1 MMVGWMAA
9 AMAVP
14 LVDLLELF
22 GVAWLAEWSDA
33 TKAAQRAH
41 KLAAN
46 WEIGLVG
53 KTDDHM
59 VARKVP

>member
-1 MMVGWMAA
+1 MMVGWLAA

-22 GVAWLAEWSDA
+22 GVAWLADA
-33 TKAAQRAH
+33 PKAAQRAH

-59 VARKVP
+59 VARKVA